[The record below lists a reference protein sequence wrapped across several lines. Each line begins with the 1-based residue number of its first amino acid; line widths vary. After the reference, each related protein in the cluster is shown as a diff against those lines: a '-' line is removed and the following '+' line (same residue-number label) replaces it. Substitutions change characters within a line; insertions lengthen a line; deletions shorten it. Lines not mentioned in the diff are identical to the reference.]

1 MHEKNVTERKTKMK
15 LVLISYFSALDMRNK
30 ATNPAEG
37 FHSGSRDQFIA
48 GKIHFLKF
56 IDVLKGIYIT
66 YDIYYVL
73 GYLRLFK
80 KKREILMP
88 KICD

>member
-48 GKIHFLKF
+48 AKVHFLKF
-56 IDVLKGIYIT
+56 VVMLKGIYIT
-66 YDIYYVL
+66 
-73 GYLRLFK
+73 
-80 KKREILMP
+80 
-88 KICD
+88 